1 MYMYYFF
8 ISFATALYRERFAFI
23 HKSYAFIR
31 EI

>member
-1 MYMYYFF
+1 MYYFF
-8 ISFATALYRERFAFI
+8 IFIFATALYRERFAFI